1 MNKRSESQVLLYRA
15 PDGRTR
21 LEVRMQ
27 DETVWLTQ
35 TQMAELFQT
44 TVANVNIHLGKE
56 GHFPY
61 SYESEACQR
70 TAYSMQ

>member
-27 DETVWLTQ
+27 DKTVWLTQ
-35 TQMAELFQT
+35 ARMAELF
-44 TVANVNIHLGKE
+44 GMSS
-56 GHFPY
+56 P
-61 SYESEACQR
+61 R
-70 TAYSMQ
+70 TRWTEERGMKIEE